1 MGRAA
6 LRRRRDDAVVPG
18 LTGVALPEDGGAW
31 SVFSSAWSRIEGDRE
46 VHGVC
51 EIVDGEVLS
60 LAEWVIPTVGM
71 PPQLSEFRQVQG
83 HRRPAC
89 DALSCCFPAAAV
101 VDGVGGPVTSAGALP
116 GDRDADVDAEHAG
129 EQRCGEL
136 GGELGGEL
144 EQRGGVDECPPT
156 RRSVS
161 NAAYCI
167 RCMFLFASL
176 LGS

>member
-1 MGRAA
+1 M
-6 LRRRRDDAVVPG
+6 
-18 LTGVALPEDGGAW
+18 ALPEDGGAW
-31 SVFSSAWSRIEGDRE
+31 SIFSSARSRIEGERE

-51 EIVDGEVLS
+51 EVVDGEVLWRS
-60 LAEWVIPTVGM
+60 GLF
-71 PPQLSEFRQVQG
+71 QLSECPLNCRIFGKFWVVG
-83 HRRPAC
+83 DRPG

-101 VDGVGGPVTSAGALP
+101 LAGIGGPVTSAGALP